1 MSVMLCLG
9 EALVDMIGEAPA
21 ASVSAVERF
30 EPHFGGATANVAVF
44 AARAGARVSLAGA
57 SGDDRWGRWLVERLA
72 AEHVGTA
79 HFRLVEGLNTQLA
92 FVSIDEHGEPT
103 YELYGELVQPLVDA
117 LQDRIDEAVDGAAGL
132 FISSNTLAGAAER
145 ALTMR
150 ARERAL
156 NRTPPAPVVF
166 DCNLRLHRWASRA
179 HAAASANACVPG
191 AVLVRANREEAELL
205 TGEADPER
213 AALALR
219 KAGAELAVITL
230 GAGGAILRGGGG
242 LRIDAPAVTPSRVL
256 SAVGAGD
263 ALTGTLVAALA
274 LSGFYPAAA
283 AAALDEAVAA
293 AAQTCERW
301 GSLD

>member
-21 ASVSAVERF
+21 PSVSAVERF

-44 AARAGARVSLAGA
+44 AARAGARVSLAGVA
-57 SGDDRWGRWLVERLA
+57 GHDRWGAWLRERLA
-72 AEHVGTA
+72 AEQVDTA
-79 HFRLVEGLNTQLA
+79 SFLLVEGLNTQLA
-92 FVSIDEHGEPT
+92 FVSVDERGEPT
-103 YELYGELVQPLVDA
+103 YELYGELVEPLVAA
-117 LQDRIDEAVDGAAGL
+117 LSGNIEEALDGAAGL
-132 FISSNTLAGAAER
+132 FISSNTLAGAGER

-156 NRTPPAPVVF
+156 EQSRPVVF
-166 DCNLRLHRWASRA
+166 DCNLRLHRWSSRA
-179 HAAASANACVPG
+179 DAAASANACVPG

-230 GAGGAILRGGGG
+230 GAGGAILRGDGG

-256 SAVGAGD
+256 STVGAGD

-293 AAQTCERW
+293 AAQACERW

>member
-1 MSVMLCLG
+1 MSVTLCLG

-21 ASVSAVERF
+21 RSASAVERF

-57 SGDDRWGRWLVERLA
+57 AGADRWGQWLVQRLE
-72 AEHVGTA
+72 AEQVDIT

-92 FVSIDEHGEPT
+92 FVSIDERGEPT
-103 YELYGELVQPLVDA
+103 YELYGELVEPLVDA
-117 LQDRIDEAVDGAAGL
+117 LQDRIDAAVDAAAGL
-132 FISSNTLAGAAER
+132 FVSSNTLAGAGER

-156 NRTPPAPVVF
+156 EHNRPVIF

-179 HAAASANACVPG
+179 DAAASANACVPG

-205 TGEADPER
+205 TGETDPER

-242 LRIDAPAVTPSRVL
+242 LRIDAPAVRPPRVL
-256 SAVGAGD
+256 STVGAGD
-263 ALTGTLVAALA
+263 ALTGRLVAALA

-283 AAALDEAVAA
+283 AAALEEAVAA
-293 AAQTCERW
+293 AAQACERW

>member
-21 ASVSAVERF
+21 PSASAVERF

-44 AARAGARVSLAGA
+44 AARAGARVSLAGVA
-57 SGDDRWGRWLVERLA
+57 GADRWGEWLVQRLE
-72 AEHVGTA
+72 AEQVDIT

-92 FVSIDEHGEPT
+92 FVSVDERGEPT
-103 YELYGELVQPLVDA
+103 YELYGELVEPLVNA

-132 FISSNTLAGAAER
+132 FISSNTLAGAGER

-156 NRTPPAPVVF
+156 EHSRPVIF
-166 DCNLRLHRWASRA
+166 DCNLRLHRWSSRA
-179 HAAASANACVPG
+179 DAAASANACVPG

-205 TGEADPER
+205 TGETDPER

-230 GAGGAILRGGGG
+230 GASGAILRGGGG
-242 LRIDAPAVTPSRVL
+242 LRIDAPAVRPSRVL
-256 SAVGAGD
+256 STVGAGD
-263 ALTGTLVAALA
+263 ALTGRLVAALA

-283 AAALDEAVAA
+283 AAALEEAVAA
-293 AAQTCERW
+293 AAEACERW